1 MIARVEVRGLPATR
15 SARLRA
21 DQRVAAAIAA
31 LPPRVTSA
39 RVVFSDVN
47 GAKGGLDMR
56 CAITVNL
63 SGRRRLHVEDLAT
76 TPRQALDG
84 ALAKLDR
91 RMLRTEESDRD
102 SRRRPKKYY
111 AASRVTDKGA

>member
-1 MIARVEVRGLPATR
+1 MMARVEVRGLPTAR

-31 LPPRVTSA
+31 LPSRVTSA
-39 RVVFSDVN
+39 RVVFSDDN
-47 GAKGGLDMR
+47 GDKGGVDMR

-63 SGRRRLHVEDLAT
+63 RGRRRLHVEDVAT
-76 TPRQALDG
+76 RPRQALDG
-84 ALAKLDR
+84 ALAKLER
-91 RMLRTEESDRD
+91 RMLRTEESERD

-111 AASRVTDKGA
+111 AASRVTSEGV

>member
-21 DQRVAAAIAA
+21 DQRVAAALAA
-31 LPPRVTSA
+31 LPRRVTST
-39 RVVFSDVN
+39 RVVSCGNN
-47 GAKGGLDMR
+47 GARGLDVR

>member
-21 DQRVAAAIAA
+21 DQRVAAIAA